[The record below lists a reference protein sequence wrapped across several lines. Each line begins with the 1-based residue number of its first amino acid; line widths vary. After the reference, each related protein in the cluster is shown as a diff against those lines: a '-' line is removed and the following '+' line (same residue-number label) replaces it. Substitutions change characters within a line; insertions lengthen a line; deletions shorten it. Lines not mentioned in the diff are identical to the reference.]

1 MFDKV
6 QKGLAGTRSWHIILA
21 LGLAVTLAACG
32 AGSAI
37 DPLEVGDPERGR
49 EIYETGG
56 GVISIYG
63 CKGCHSL
70 KGYVYYGPSLQGISE
85 LAGDRMPGLSAA
97 EYLRQSIVD
106 PGAYVVE
113 NFEDKMPEFPELS
126 EYDINDLVAFMLT
139 Q

>member
-6 QKGLAGTRSWHIILA
+6 QKALTGTRSWHIILA

-32 AGSAI
+32 GGSAI

-56 GVISIYG
+56 GGSS
-63 CKGCHSL
+63 CKTCHTLDGSERI
-70 KGYVYYGPSLQGISE
+70 GPSLQGISE
-85 LAGDRMPGLSAA
+85 LAGDRVPDLSAE

-106 PGAYVVE
+106 PSAYLVE
-113 NFEDKMPEFPELS
+113 DFFDLMPKNFQSFLS
-126 EYDINDLVAFMLT
+126 EEDIDDLVAFMLT